1 MLLKGL
7 WFFYDS
13 KKFDI
18 QLASSLNQANHL
30 LPPQFTMSTHP
41 SKSMSRGQRSSARK
55 NARRVEAVLGG
66 ELTLCTYGKVTRAL
80 GNKMFRILSV
90 KKTEHLARIRG
101 KMTRIAVDDVVL
113 LNIRDY
119 ETRADTKD
127 AVYDIMAV
135 FPPKDV
141 QRLTKTKT
149 IPKWFL
155 QGSDMLEAEEEDEL
169 YDLFD
174 YEQGADDMELEEEEE
189 LGSAT
194 TAGKR
199 KSGAITKEFLMEL

>member
-1 MLLKGL
+1 
-7 WFFYDS
+7 
-13 KKFDI
+13 
-18 QLASSLNQANHL
+18 
-30 LPPQFTMSTHP
+30 
-41 SKSMSRGQRSSARK
+41 MSRGQRSSAKK
-55 NARRVEAVLGG
+55 NARRVDAVLGG

-101 KMTRIAVDDVVL
+101 KMTRVNVDDVVL

-119 ETRADTKD
+119 ETRAETDD

-141 QRLTKTKT
+141 QRLTKTKM

-155 QGSDMLEAEEEDEL
+155 QGSDMIEKEEEDEL

-174 YEQGADDMELEEEEE
+174 YEQGAGEGEGLEEDEEGE

-194 TAGKR
+194 SGKR

>member
-1 MLLKGL
+1 
-7 WFFYDS
+7 
-13 KKFDI
+13 
-18 QLASSLNQANHL
+18 
-30 LPPQFTMSTHP
+30 MSTHQ

-55 NARRVEAVLGG
+55 NARRVDAVLGG
-66 ELTLCTYGKVTRAL
+66 EITLCTYGKVVKAL
-80 GNKMFRILSV
+80 GNKMFRVLSV

-101 KMTRIAVDDVVL
+101 KMTRVNVDDVVL

-119 ETRADTKD
+119 ETRAGTDD

-141 QRLTKTKT
+141 QRLSKTKVV
-149 IPKWFL
+149 PKWFL
-155 QGSDMLEAEEEDEL
+155 QGSDMLEAEEEDDL

-174 YEQGADDMELEEEEE
+174 YDQGAEMGFEEEGEE
-189 LGSAT
+189 LGALG
-194 TAGKR
+194 TASKR

>member
-1 MLLKGL
+1 
-7 WFFYDS
+7 
-13 KKFDI
+13 
-18 QLASSLNQANHL
+18 
-30 LPPQFTMSTHP
+30 
-41 SKSMSRGQRSSARK
+41 MSRGQRSSARK
-55 NARRVEAVLGG
+55 NTRRVDAVLGG

-80 GNKMFRILSV
+80 GNKMFRVLSV

-101 KMTRIAVDDVVL
+101 KMTRVNVDDVVL

-119 ETRADTKD
+119 ETRAGTDD

-141 QRLTKTKT
+141 QRLSKTKVV
-149 IPKWFL
+149 PKWFL
-155 QGSDMLEAEEEDEL
+155 QGSDMLDGEEEDDL

-174 YEQGADDMELEEEEE
+174 YDQDVEIGFEEEN
-189 LGSAT
+189 GSA
-194 TAGKR
+194 AAGGKR